1 MGRVDVRF
9 WGTRGSL
16 AKPGPST
23 LRYGGNT
30 SCVEVRSADGTLIVL
45 DCGTGIHGL
54 GQALMSRRPPQDG
67 HLLITHTHWDHIQ
80 GFPFFAPLFV
90 PGNSW
95 DIYAP
100 GKLGQQLERTL
111 AGQMEYN
118 YFPVTLEQLGAEIRF
133 HDLGECRFTIGGV
146 QVTAQYLNHPALALG
161 YRLESGGATVVY
173 SVDHEPHSPNPVE
186 HPGEPPA
193 HVEDRRHVDLLA
205 EADLVIHDAQY
216 TIEEYPQ
223 KTGWG
228 HTPAEWA
235 TDYAVAAEARRLA
248 LFHHD
253 PLRDDD
259 ALDRLVDVC
268 RVRAKANGS
277 TIEIFAAAEGQ
288 TIELAERGIPAARAD
303 RAPAP
308 TMEMG
313 SHTVLVVDDDPTI
326 VQLLTLTLEP
336 DGFKVVTASDGESAL
351 RLAGVERPALIL
363 LDWNMPGADGIE
375 VTRALRRHDDPSLRD
390 VPVVLIT
397 SQSGAENTAL
407 GFAAGVTDYLTKP
420 FRPAHVRSRV
430 QAWLLR
436 RRGEVPPEP

>member
-1 MGRVDVRF
+1 MDVRF

-16 AKPGPST
+16 AKPGQST

-30 SCVEVRSADGTLIVL
+30 SCVEVRAAGTLIVL

-54 GQALMSRRPPQDG
+54 GQALLATPPPHDG
-67 HLLITHTHWDHIQ
+67 HLLISHTHWDHIQ

-100 GKLGQQLERTL
+100 GKLGQKLEQTL
-111 AGQMEYN
+111 SGQMEYN
-118 YFPVTLEQLGAEIRF
+118 YFPVTLEQLGAAIRF
-133 HDLGECRFTIGGV
+133 HDLGEGRFTIDGV

-161 YRLESGGATVVY
+161 YRLEFGGSAVVY
-173 SVDHEPHSPNPVE
+173 SADHEPHAPNPVAR
-186 HPGEPPA
+186 PGEPPT
-193 HVEDRRHVDLLA
+193 HVEDRRHVDLMA
-205 EADLVIHDAQY
+205 DSDLVIHDAQY
-216 TIEEYPQ
+216 TIAEYAQ

-235 TDYAVAAEARRLA
+235 TDYAVAAGALRLA

-253 PLRDDD
+253 PLRDDE
-259 ALDRLVDVC
+259 ALDRLVDTC
-268 RVRAKANGS
+268 RERARAAGS
-277 TIEIFAAAEGQ
+277 DIEVFAAAEGQ
-288 TIELAERGIPAARAD
+288 EIHLAESAVPTGRPD
-303 RAPAP
+303 SAPAP
-308 TMEMG
+308 SRSPG
-313 SHTVLVVDDDPTI
+313 SQTVLVVDDDPTM

-336 DGFKVVTASDGESAL
+336 DGFRVVTASDGESAL
-351 RLAGVERPALIL
+351 RVAANERPSLVL
-363 LDWNMPGADGIE
+363 LDWQMPGADGIE
-375 VTRALRRHDDPSLRD
+375 VTRALRNHSDPVLRD
-390 VPVVLIT
+390 VPIVLIT
-397 SQSGAENTAL
+397 SQSGEENTAA

-436 RRGEVPPEP
+436 RRGEAPSRP